1 MDPVVA
7 SSLISSAGVGTSNIA
22 NILLNSHNNKQN
34 AKQWKEYANLQREL
48 QSSQNAW
55 NLAQWNRQN
64 EYNSPANQMNLLRQA
79 GLNPNLV
86 YGQLSGASAGS
97 LESAGADIS
106 APTPNNAAQVSG
118 FGDLGVQIGNQMMQ
132 KELNDANIEK
142 INAETESQRISNTKA
157 QFELSKQEETYK
169 NQQDNV
175 ISLTKLNNSKS
186 DEIQKN
192 LGLIEANIRYMDAKE
207 KSQTLENLFNEA
219 TFENRVK
226 IVSQQVDLNEA
237 QKRVLDKT
245 VQKISQEIK
254 TLKAQE
260 DLFWNQSLKTSSENM
275 NIVLQGQ
282 IMEFYKKFTQ
292 PEELYRLVSQN
303 GNLSREQTLQVV
315 QTILQGFQSLVV
327 AGVSYGAG
335 RRNGVNSVNKKNN
348 NQGRNKYF
356 EIEDMPMTY
365 W

>member
-1 MDPVVA
+1 MEPEVA
-7 SSLISSAGVGTSNIA
+7 SSLISLAGVGTSNIA
-22 NILLNSHNNKQN
+22 NILMNSHNNKQN

-86 YGQLSGASAGS
+86 YGNLAGASAGS
-97 LESAGADIS
+97 LESAGANIS
-106 APTPNNAAQVSG
+106 SPTPNNATQVSG

-132 KELNDANIEK
+132 KELNDANIEQ
-142 INAETESQRISNTKA
+142 INTETESQKIDNAKK
-157 QFELSKQEETYK
+157 QFELNKQEETYK
-169 NQQDNV
+169 NQQDN
-175 ISLTKLNNSKS
+175 IKSITDLNNSKS

-207 KSQTLENLFNEA
+207 KSQTLENLFNEK
-219 TFENRVK
+219 TFEDRVK
-226 IVSQQVDLNEA
+226 IVSSQLKLNQA
-237 QKRVLDKT
+237 QTRVLNKT
-245 VQKISQEIK
+245 LQKISQEIK

-260 DLFWNQSLKTSSENM
+260 DLFWNQSLKASSENM

-327 AGVSYGAG
+327 AGVSYGVG
-335 RRNGVNSVNKKNN
+335 KKSGINSVNKKNN
-348 NQGRNKYF
+348 NQGWNKYF
-356 EIEDMPMTY
+356 DMEEMPITY